1 MSDTT
6 ERKALLGI
14 LPKCGHACAI
24 DADTSQEA
32 RDEMSGVGH
41 DVLTLPFKEAMQRFN
56 REWDE
61 HLLQCEKG
69 GDR

>member
-32 RDEMSGVGH
+32 RMQMAGYGYDI
-41 DVLTLPFKEAMQRFN
+41 LTLPMEEAVQRFDRGWGGHM
-56 REWDE
+56 RE
-61 HLLQCEKG
+61 CEKG